1 MQLPEFIE
9 AFGDA
14 INARLVDLYP
24 PVYDAAT
31 RATCGIDLGRLGRRP
46 LGAQADAIRAAAL
59 SIRRNPGTNI
69 VGEMGVGKS
78 MCAAAAAYLS
88 GRRSILI
95 LCPPHLVRKWVR
107 EVRQTVP
114 GARPTIVSRIADL
127 ERLRSVDDGF
137 ATLVGRGGQPAFVSV
152 PRFVIL
158 SRERAKLGYPWR
170 PAYVTRAARDRDRGG
185 HREALPCCGACLT
198 PILDQDGLSV
208 APAALAARKHRCAAC
223 DEPLW
228 QAGGASGGRATARHR
243 YPLAEYICE
252 RLPGFFDLLL
262 VDELHE
268 FKARGSAQ
276 GIAMGQLAEAIG
288 TVLTCTGTLMGGYAS
303 TLFSLLWRVN
313 RRFRAE
319 FAYGDEDKFV
329 ARYGIIE
336 RQFRKEGG
344 DEHVE
349 DGRRSRRRLYLAR
362 VKERPSISPAV
373 LFHLIDSAIFL
384 RLRDVANDL
393 PPYQEHIVTIPLDRE
408 GAGAVSGDGGESDP
422 PGVTQHDAYHQ
433 LATTL
438 RAEVQRALASGG
450 KSRLLGAYLQALL
463 AFPDGCTRGEVVLD
477 RATGRV
483 VAEAPALPADR
494 VYPKERALLE
504 LALRERD
511 RGRRV
516 LVYAVHTATR
526 DITPRLRAVLAGA
539 GLRVAVLKAATVK
552 PEAREAWVA
561 RQVAAGLD
569 VLIAPPRCVQTGLDY
584 VEYRPASSLAV
595 RSGAGPRG
603 RAARVPGLACA
614 DAPAQANPG
623 WKGPTRRGSSAAH
636 SGRSS
641 VRAHLLKDPKS
652 ALDNHPHVV
661 GVVLDNEREDVDD
674 AVGEADGV
682 FRRGRD
688 GRETLTEPVP
698 LRRRHIGVPPD
709 EQARQ
714 VDGARPAAR
723 RREIDDRHHPAVM
736 HQYIFGQKIPMHD
749 IGSGERGRGEG
760 LGALEERGKEPSG
773 CWREGAEGFRPARR
787 AGEHHLTGIPRP
799 VGPTAPARERLRRLQ
814 IVEGEE
820 VVEASGRK
828 RRRHRCPDDEFLDL
842 VPPAIR
848 ADTQGEVAW
857 GGVAD
862 RAQARRDL
870 LGLPQA
876 AKPMAVRPELQDGL
890 PAACIAQL
898 VGTAR
903 PADALA
909 AQGVCRV
916 IVSVE
921 VGEQVRDIHVG
932 MLSQTRGRGLRRRSW
947 R

>member
-14 INARLVDLYP
+14 INAHLVDLYP

-137 ATLVGRGGQPAFVSV
+137 ATLVGRGGQPAFVPV

-185 HREALPCCGACLT
+185 HREALPCCGACFT

-243 YPLAEYICE
+243 YPLAEYIRE

-268 FKARGSAQ
+268 FKARSSAQ

-303 TLFSLLWRVN
+303 TLFALLWRVN
-313 RRFRAE
+313 RRFREE
-319 FAYGDEDKFV
+319 FGYGDEDKFV

-336 RQFRKEGG
+336 RQFRKGGG

-362 VKERPSISPAV
+362 VKEKPGISPAV

-384 RLRDVANDL
+384 RLRDVADDL
-393 PPYQEHIVTIPLDRE
+393 PPYQEHILTVPLDRE
-408 GAGAVSGDGGESDP
+408 CDDARGGAGDASDQ

-438 RAEVQRALASGG
+438 RAEVRQALASGG

-483 VAEAPALPADR
+483 VAEAPALPAER
-494 VYPKERALLE
+494 IYPKERALLE

-516 LVYAVHTATR
+516 LVYAVHTETR

-552 PEAREAWVA
+552 PEAREEWVA

-569 VLIAPPRCVQTGLDY
+569 VLIAPPRCVQTGLDLIDFPTIFWAEI
-584 VEYRPASSLAV
+584 EYSVYALRQAS
-595 RSGAGPRG
+595 
-603 RAARVPGLACA
+603 
-614 DAPAQANPG
+614 
-623 WKGPTRRGSSAAH
+623 
-636 SGRSS
+636 
-641 VRAHLLKDPKS
+641 
-652 ALDNHPHVV
+652 
-661 GVVLDNEREDVDD
+661 
-674 AVGEADGV
+674 
-682 FRRGRD
+682 
-688 GRETLTEPVP
+688 
-698 LRRRHIGVPPD
+698 
-709 EQARQ
+709 
-714 VDGARPAAR
+714 
-723 RREIDDRHHPAVM
+723 
-736 HQYIFGQKIPMHD
+736 
-749 IGSGERGRGEG
+749 
-760 LGALEERGKEPSG
+760 
-773 CWREGAEGFRPARR
+773 
-787 AGEHHLTGIPRP
+787 
-799 VGPTAPARERLRRLQ
+799 
-814 IVEGEE
+814 
-820 VVEASGRK
+820 
-828 RRRHRCPDDEFLDL
+828 
-842 VPPAIR
+842 
-848 ADTQGEVAW
+848 
-857 GGVAD
+857 
-862 RAQARRDL
+862 
-870 LGLPQA
+870 
-876 AKPMAVRPELQDGL
+876 
-890 PAACIAQL
+890 
-898 VGTAR
+898 
-903 PADALA
+903 
-909 AQGVCRV
+909 
-916 IVSVE
+916 
-921 VGEQVRDIHVG
+921 
-932 MLSQTRGRGLRRRSW
+932 RRSW
-947 R
+947 RIGQAHPVEVYFAVYAGTLQAEALSLVGRKLRAALLVEGELPQEGLATQELDDGDLMLTLAKRLAAGEREDTQALESLFAESRALEAGAGEILDGSRWAEEANPAALSDLPDTLLPAAAAFCEPGRQLTLLSPPQGWGTPAAAILPTMRSPPSGATMKSGQGPLVTGCAGTTSPHPAPSPQADKYHGFAPTDGGVPHRDGPHGLAAPSAPSRRRKRPAKDQLKLFG